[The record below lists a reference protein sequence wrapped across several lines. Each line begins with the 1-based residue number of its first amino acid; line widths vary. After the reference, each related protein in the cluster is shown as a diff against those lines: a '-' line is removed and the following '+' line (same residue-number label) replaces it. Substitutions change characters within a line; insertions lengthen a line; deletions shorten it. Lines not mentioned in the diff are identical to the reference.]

1 MQHGV
6 QCYAARMITTAFV
19 NLKPGTTKT
28 TSAVFTAAAL
38 HDAGVETLL
47 VDADPAASAQR
58 WADAAGGFPW
68 QTIGMPRKTFA
79 RELTDTIRHMPKLEA
94 VVVDTPQMEDHAAI
108 VRSVLTVVD
117 TWIVPVAPSGI
128 EVERTAAVAD
138 HMDEVDVIRTRR
150 ADRFVLLTRTN
161 RPHAPRSGPDYD
173 ARQAFQDAGWGVFP
187 AQVPS
192 NDTTYRRPYGT
203 VPDVAGTPYETV
215 AAYLMLHP
223 GEIARAEMLQTYS
236 EQYFANLARRRER
249 EIYG

>member
-1 MQHGV
+1 
-6 QCYAARMITTAFV
+6 MITTAYV

-38 HDAGVETLL
+38 HEAGVETLL

-68 QTIGMPRKTFA
+68 STIGLPRKTFA

-108 VRSVLTVVD
+108 VRSVLTVCD

-128 EVERTAAVAD
+128 EVERTATVGD
-138 HMDEVDVIRTRR
+138 HMDEVDVIRVHP

-161 RPHAPRSGPDYD
+161 RATAPLSGPDYD
-173 ARQAFQDAGWGVFP
+173 ARNAFTDAGWGVFP
-187 AQVPS
+187 AQVPH
-192 NDTTYRRPYGT
+192 NDKTYRRPYGT
-203 VPDVAGTPYETV
+203 VPDVTDTPYETV

-223 GEIARAEMLQTYS
+223 GEIARAEMLQCFA
-236 EQYFANLARRRER
+236 EQYFVNLAARRTR
-249 EIYG
+249 EIYGAHGTQ